1 MGGSPLFAMQLAVH
15 ESTAWNLAAS
25 TARRLSPPISMK
37 VNFHS
42 VCASVATR
50 CRFPCALYAQ
60 SYILTGTAG
69 SGHYHQ
75 ARAVGL
81 SASLASTIILFQPI
95 IQYVK
100 VRFAFRLGA
109 WGGVAP
115 VVWLK
120 VLPLPCGSPGCYDTV
135 MKPLIHTALVAF
147 LLLYS
152 LPRTSLCLAP
162 RRRQRYVFP
171 LGIVQ

>member
-1 MGGSPLFAMQLAVH
+1 MSEALLLSRRVCGGVAAPPIINNPQTTTLCNKSTFTCNPFAAVGGSPLFAMQLAVH

-69 SGHYHQ
+69 RGHYHQ
-75 ARAVGL
+75 ARTVGL
-81 SASLASTIILFQPI
+81 SAFLASTIIIFLPIFQYFKGLF
-95 IQYVK
+95 
-100 VRFAFRLGA
+100 ALRLGA

-120 VLPLPCGSPGCYDTV
+120 VLP
-135 MKPLIHTALVAF
+135 PLA
-147 LLLYS
+147 
-152 LPRTSLCLAP
+152 AP
-162 RRRQRYVFP
+162 QAAT
-171 LGIVQ
+171 IQ